1 LKPFFERAAKGEMA
15 TCAEIHAA
23 SEARLDG
30 SVDEST
36 VYRLLARQG
45 WRKVIPRPKHPKAEK
60 EKQER
65 FKKTSQRSSN
75 RQ

>member
-1 LKPFFERAAKGEMA
+1 METQIA

-23 SEARLDG
+23 YEARIDG

-36 VYRLLARQG
+36 IYRLLARHV

-60 EKQER
+60 EKQEA
-65 FKKTSQRSSN
+65 FKKTSQHLLN